1 MIDSMFPKN
10 GGLPMWHEEL
20 MDTITADMQ
29 VRDGCLED
37 MSAMNESERRKY
49 IRSEIRRMYFNK
61 GERLFR
67 FTYWMRIRDY
77 YPEKSPMWFLAKVMY
92 KLCIRQTHLQVN
104 CSPGKGFHVVHDS
117 YSYLNAA
124 EIGEYFTAYQ
134 GVTLGVDGKGG
145 KPVIGNHVTV
155 YTNAVICGDIKVGD
169 NCVIGANAFV
179 NRDLPANT
187 TVVAQSTFIY
197 H

>member
-1 MIDSMFPKN
+1 
-10 GGLPMWHEEL
+10 MWHEDL
-20 MDTITADMQ
+20 MSTIVCDMQ
-29 VRDGCLED
+29 VRDGCLDD
-37 MSAMNESERRKY
+37 MSQMSEAERRKY
-49 IRSEIRRMYFNK
+49 IHSEIRKMYFNK

-77 YPEKSPMWFLAKVMY
+77 YPAKSPMWFLAKVMY
-92 KLCIRQTHLQVN
+92 KLNIRKTHIQLN

-124 EIGEYFTAYQ
+124 EIGDYFTAYQ

-179 NRDLPANT
+179 NKDLPDNT
-187 TVVAQSTFIY
+187 TVVAQSIFRY